1 LYFPMDCNNRLLVVS
16 EWQLV
21 DFVVLGELDL
31 IVNFVESQLTNW
43 VNKIAFEDVPNT
55 RPDGFDKRVPP

>member
-1 LYFPMDCNNRLLVVS
+1 MDCNNRLLVVS